1 MKYSLRSL
9 MIAVTLICVALGAWV
24 GRTRYLQQMA
34 EYHRQEAVKNYPW
47 PAQANFS
54 ETFKVYWFHRTVA
67 DRFRTGLD
75 RPWRSM
81 DDKSPALDDEHRSDF
96 DDPFWGK
103 DGRIFQF
110 STPPKHYAPS
120 PNPPGQWDLELT
132 HYQRC
137 EVRMAR

>member
-1 MKYSLRSL
+1 MQLSLLETVLPEPDS
-9 MIAVTLICVALGAWV
+9 AAW
-24 GRTRYLQQMA
+24 L
-34 EYHRQEAVKNYPW
+34 
-47 PAQANFS
+47 
-54 ETFKVYWFHRTVA
+54 
-67 DRFRTGLD
+67 
-75 RPWRSM
+75 
-81 DDKSPALDDEHRSDF
+81 ALDDEHRSDF